1 MKKFVSLLL
10 VLVLLVTLTGCG
22 SKDNKETKD
31 NDVYTFKYEDMTI
44 PLGEEFSRTKYG
56 EELEYSETPTCAFE
70 DMDRTYTYEHYSI
83 STYTLDKQE
92 KVLSIYFLD
101 TDVKTP
107 EGISLGDSF
116 DKVKDTY
123 GKKYKKDDNL
133 YKYTKGKTNL
143 EFIIENDA
151 VTSIEYTYDAES

>member
-92 KVLSIYFLD
+92 KDKQEKESRGTEAPQTDISINQE
-101 TDVKTP
+101 K
-107 EGISLGDSF
+107 
-116 DKVKDTY
+116 
-123 GKKYKKDDNL
+123 
-133 YKYTKGKTNL
+133 
-143 EFIIENDA
+143 
-151 VTSIEYTYDAES
+151 